1 MCGLILVIGR
11 VSVLKVWHPII
22 LNDALKLLAVP
33 NVQLL
38 KYGPEARP
46 FLDRQV

>member
-22 LNDALKLLAVP
+22 LNDALKLLAAP